1 MPAVDPP
8 HFFPGPSPAVARRR
22 SREFLECCAETFLRH
37 RDRNCRWCSPGRAP
51 ANGPLPRAP
60 RPRPAI
66 LPGTVARNR
75 RCSPDP
81 SAPALF
87 RMPPAPKVKSRSGSS
102 RFSVAA
108 IALPISIAFSS
119 RSRCRLR
126 PPAPAKAAG
135 PRFRSRRSSATAR
148 PPASTRTP
156 AAGRWFRTAP
166 SPLRRTN
173 IWKEARAAPS
183 SSGCRARPPRIR
195 TRVVLEG
202 NESACGLLGLAFL
215 VLDATKSCVD
225 VSVMRLEPVSER
237 RPQHTR
243 SRARRTA
250 LHDVVF
256 PVKKIRGIAWIE
268 RHRPKAR
275 EESELR
281 SRPFPPVAQQVL
293 HSECARA
300 FRMRARG
307 GSIPM
312 VKIEITVLRARR
324 FFAPGIASLRFAFR
338 GAIRRAMKLRFR
350 RQLPPQPFCVRCRF
364 RVAHVHGP
372 IERQADLLE
381 HGAVHPQI
389 SVTLP
394 QNPML
399 DPLTF
404 LPGPGLSAPER
415 GVFVPAC
422 LDEAQE
428 IAVRHVAR
436 INREFADLDY
446 LVSHLVVP
454 TEFVAVNLPQP

>member
-8 HFFPGPSPAVARRR
+8 HFFPGPSPAVARSR
-22 SREFLECCAETFLRH
+22 SREFVECCAEPFLRH

-81 SAPALF
+81 SAPSVL
-87 RMPPAPKVKSRSGSS
+87 RMPAAAKGKCRSGSS
-102 RFSVAA
+102 RFSAAA
-108 IALPISIAFSS
+108 IAPPISIAFSS
-119 RSRCRLR
+119 RSRCRVP

-135 PRFRSRRSSATAR
+135 PQFRSRSSSATAR
-148 PPASTRTP
+148 PPASTRPP

-195 TRVVLEG
+195 TRIVREG
-202 NESACGLLGLAFL
+202 NESACGLLGLAL
-215 VLDATKSCVD
+215 SVLDATESCVD

-237 RPQHTR
+237 RPQHAR
-243 SRARRTA
+243 GRARRTA

-256 PVKKIRGIAWIE
+256 PVKKIRGIAGIE
-268 RHRPKAR
+268 RHRRKAG
-275 EESELR
+275 EGCELR

-300 FRMRARG
+300 FRMRARR

-312 VKIEITVLRARR
+312 GKIEITMLRARR

-338 GAIRRAMKLRFR
+338 GALPRALKLPFR

-364 RVAHVHGP
+364 CVARVHGP
-372 IERQADLLE
+372 IKRQPDFLE

-394 QNPML
+394 YAWLL
-399 DPLTF
+399 DP
-404 LPGPGLSAPER
+404 PLSFPR
-415 GVFVPAC
+415 PSSPPPDPGVFVPAC
-422 LDEAQE
+422 LDEAQK

-446 LVSHLVVP
+446 VVAHLVVP
-454 TEFVAVNLPQP
+454 TDFVAVNLPQP